1 MDDGMADP
9 RTSIEIIAPTT
20 EEAVAQGAA
29 ELGVDPEALDV
40 QVLDEGGK
48 GLFGLGLRQARVRL
62 TIRDQAAAPRPA
74 PSQPEARSASRPKA
88 RPEARP
94 EARPPSR
101 PEARPEARSADEAD
115 EPLRVAEEI
124 LGELLERMGVE
135 ATAQARWG
143 EAAAEDAHRPVLV
156 DLHGDDLSILIGHR
170 GETLAALQYITRLI
184 AGKELQQPAPILI
197 DVEGYRARRE
207 SQLRQLARRMAEQAV
222 ERGRTMAL
230 EPMPANERRIIH
242 IELRDH
248 ADVTTESI
256 GEGDHRKV
264 TIIPRP

>member
-20 EEAVAQGAA
+20 EEAVARGAA

-74 PSQPEARSASRPKA
+74 PSQPEARATSRPKA
-88 RPEARP
+88 RSA
-94 EARPPSR
+94 SR
-101 PEARPEARSADEAD
+101 PEVRPEPHREAPSDEEAD

-124 LGELLERMGVE
+124 LSELLERMGVE
-135 ATAQARWG
+135 ATVQARWG

-230 EPMPANERRIIH
+230 EPMPASERRIIH

>member
-20 EEAVAQGAA
+20 EEAVARGAA

-62 TIRDQAAAPRPA
+62 TIRDQAAPPRPA
-74 PSQPEARSASRPKA
+74 PSQPEARATSRPKA
-88 RPEARP
+88 RSA
-94 EARPPSR
+94 SR
-101 PEARPEARSADEAD
+101 PEVRPEPRREAPSDEEAD

-135 ATAQARWG
+135 ATVQARWG

-222 ERGRTMAL
+222 ERGRTIAL
-230 EPMPANERRIIH
+230 EPMPASERRIIH
-242 IELRDH
+242 IELRDQ